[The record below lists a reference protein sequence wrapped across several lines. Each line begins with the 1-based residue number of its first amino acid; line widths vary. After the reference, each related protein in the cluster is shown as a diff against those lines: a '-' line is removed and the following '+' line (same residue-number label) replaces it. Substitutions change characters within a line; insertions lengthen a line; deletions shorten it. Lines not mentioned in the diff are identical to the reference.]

1 MEATF
6 TKEEIKKLID
16 VLRWVNTATQDTK
29 ESRQQLQDI
38 STKLRI
44 IFKSLHHDEQVMFK
58 TGGLV

>member
-6 TKEEIKKLID
+6 TKDEIRKLID

-29 ESRQQLQDI
+29 ESRQQLLDI

-44 IFKSLHHDEQVMFK
+44 IIKSSQHNEEVTFK